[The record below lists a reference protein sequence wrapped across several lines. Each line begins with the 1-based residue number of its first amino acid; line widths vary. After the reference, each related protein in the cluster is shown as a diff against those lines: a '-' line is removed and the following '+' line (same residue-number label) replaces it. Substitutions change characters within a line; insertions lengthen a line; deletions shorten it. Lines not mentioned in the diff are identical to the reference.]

1 MTELLEHILADLKR
15 LRLAYERRGLLTLAD
30 SSRQGHGT
38 APSPLARDL
47 LLADGLLRNVV
58 GAAAKSALDSGNKP
72 ARPWQI
78 TVFGGTQVGKS
89 TVINVLA
96 GREIARV
103 HHTAGYTRHAQGFA
117 PPSISPPDVLAPFP
131 RSFPGFERVPR
142 EALSLDRPME
152 YSIETLDAL
161 TALPD
166 TILWDAPDCDAVD
179 SSLFQQGFVEALTL
193 ADVVVYVTS
202 REKYAVNAILAWV
215 VRLRQAGVPLAAVL
229 NMTPRHQQAELL
241 DDMATALQRVSES
254 EPAIDSNLANPATVA
269 FEYVADGD
277 VSLLYDPQYEPA
289 LQLRARAMAAAV
301 EGRRSGTERKIAALG
316 WIADALPA
324 ILEPATRDLEAWQQ
338 WNERLNRALKDF
350 VEDYRRFYLD
360 DPQRYDAF
368 NRVGLEIL
376 ELLNPPIPGLAKTLT
391 AVRTLV
397 SLPARGILFGGK
409 AVYRFAKSGGKSM
422 SQVVK
427 IPHEVATYQEAH
439 NRLLNEM
446 ARYVEQR
453 RRTREAPGEGFWQ
466 ALDQGWEAQVP
477 VIDEEF
483 RVALAA
489 HRARSEEWIR
499 ETARG
504 IYAELAREP
513 VKLNILRTGR
523 IAADAGAIVV
533 SIKTG
538 GPGDLIHDLVVAPA
552 LMSVIE
558 AISRQLAGTYV
569 EQRKEELRLR
579 LVKDTTRFADE
590 VYGQKLRELAASS
603 LGRIG
608 LLEEDVDAVQTLAE
622 RVLRLKK
629 QCRDTGAAS

>member
-1 MTELLEHILADLKR
+1 MSELLENILSDLKR
-15 LRLAYERRGLLTLAD
+15 LRLAYERRGLLTMPD
-30 SSRQGHGT
+30 SSRRGHGS

-58 GAAAKSALDSGNKP
+58 GAATPDTATDAVE
-72 ARPWQI
+72 RPWQV

-96 GREIARV
+96 GRDIARV

-117 PPSISPPDVLAPFP
+117 PPGVSPLDVLAPFP
-131 RSFPGFERVPR
+131 RSFPGFDQAPR
-142 EALSLDRPME
+142 EALSMERPME
-152 YSIETLDAL
+152 YSIETLDVQPAL
-161 TALPD
+161 AN

-193 ADVVVYVTS
+193 ADAVIYVTS

-215 VRLRQAGVPLAAVL
+215 VRLRQAGVPLVAVL
-229 NMTPRHQQAELL
+229 NMTPQHQQAELL
-241 DDMATALQRVSES
+241 ADMTTALERVAES
-254 EPAIDSNLANPATVA
+254 EPAMDASQPPPPTVA

-277 VSLLYDPQYEPA
+277 VSLLYDPQYGPA
-289 LQLRARAMAAAV
+289 QQLRAQALEAAGQ
-301 EGRRSGTERKIAALG
+301 GRRSGDERKTAALG

-324 ILEPATRDLEAWQQ
+324 ILEPATRDLEAWQD
-338 WNERLNRALKDF
+338 WNERLGRALKDF
-350 VEDYRRFYLD
+350 VDDYRRFYLD

-409 AVYRFAKSGGKSM
+409 AIYRLAASGGKSM
-422 SQVVK
+422 NKVVK
-427 IPHEVATYQEAH
+427 VPHEVATYQEAH

-466 ALDQGWEAQVP
+466 ALDQGWETQVP

-489 HRARSEEWIR
+489 HRARTEEWIR

-533 SIKTG
+533 SVKTG
-538 GPGDLIHDLVVAPA
+538 GPGDIIHDLVVAPA

-558 AISRQLAGTYV
+558 AISRQLAGSYV
-569 EQRKEELRLR
+569 EQRKEELRLL
-579 LVKDTTRFADE
+579 LVKDTIRFADE
-590 VYGQKLRELAASS
+590 VYGQKLRELAAAS
-603 LGRIG
+603 LGQIG
-608 LLEEDVDAVQTLAE
+608 LLEEDVNAVRTLAE

-629 QCRDTGAAS
+629 EWQQGTATA